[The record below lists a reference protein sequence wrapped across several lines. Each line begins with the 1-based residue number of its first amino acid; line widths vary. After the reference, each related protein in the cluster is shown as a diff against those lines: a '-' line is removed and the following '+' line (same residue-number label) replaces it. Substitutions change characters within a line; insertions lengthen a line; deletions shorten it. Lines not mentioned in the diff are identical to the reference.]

1 MTNYEYTITQL
12 NDKDG
17 PDHWMPN
24 FYELLAQKPRLSVSG
39 YETEYEV
46 LRNQLIAESGLSK
59 SEVVIANAFF
69 SLGTN
74 ENRRAKDIDSILT
87 AIKHINDDEIDS
99 WITELLQNAQDVNAS
114 QITLQVLDHALK
126 FTHNGQTFDE
136 LQLRSLFA
144 ASHSTKTADIQ
155 SIGRFGIGFKYW
167 VNFYAYLEVKMYD
180 FNGIGY
186 SIKVAGKDP
195 ENTDHSNERFV
206 PILRRFQHDKNLREE
221 NDSVTEFLFTGPLKD
236 FESTEL
242 VNKRVLRSLPNLYV
256 DERDFKFILSTNGPE
271 VEYKV
276 SKSAELEHETVDEK
290 RIHHLEV
297 EEGDESPRKIL
308 IVYAPLEL
316 FQNEF
321 QDDYE
326 ALVETMNKELQYWGG
341 QNKNADDSLSM
352 DEIAK
357 LRISIVYPSGI
368 ETQQNGVLSV
378 KFAVSH
384 ASIEVPVI
392 IDGPFFLVPNRLNLE
407 VNPPNTN
414 RGDGKIWNETL
425 LKFSR
430 HLYNSSISVI
440 LGHQGTYDFSLPQ
453 LDDLINAPFESQNDT
468 VQNLL
473 RNDNGADNLYD
484 EVEEFIIKPD
494 CLDDNAQFYGCNSEV
509 MELWRDLIKKDD
521 QEDALQWLLDALH
534 PQLARLQIGEE
545 VVLVREGRGFEP
557 LPESESSICN
567 SYGTGIPECIS
578 SYISEIED
586 ENVKHAFSCLFGA
599 VTKDL
604 ISEEIFFDY
613 ERLNSIPFYFQDDV
627 NEEFVSKVREISQE
641 LSELTDVPILSVLH
655 IPECSVDWE
664 KWIKLRRDRLDSFEV
679 SVSRFIENMFV
690 QSKNEDLRIQ
700 FDEMNLPQLFQ
711 ELKRLQQVWGDSFLS
726 VNDDSSTPH
735 FVRLPPKSSAPVIV
749 VGDGDYTLA
758 SIERKDTFGKKIKF
772 DEEALQPVIYAWG
785 IEENPLWGYSKK
797 ADLPEFVPPHDAQ
810 NQRVRSLPNGW
821 EWQSLQI
828 STSTA
833 RATNWKWVSL
843 DVPSSVES
851 RMHCYFID
859 AIHFQFTDSLEHDE
873 RRGIFH
879 TRVKKG
885 NDLISSPYPKLGN
898 KREIDFPNR
907 NDCSEHTLLRSAM
920 GVTNDAVSQLR
931 RTPIATHDHFIKF
944 NDPDL
949 SLHSIVRLQDASRFL
964 LELNLL
970 NVPADEDLK
979 LETTFKM
986 MTYST
991 NLRPLSR
998 LYDVYWA
1005 RGTENK
1011 HNKAECNKD
1020 GLSLRFI
1027 RLLERDNLDSAAKR
1041 TLRAADTD
1049 LISRYALLPCFDV
1062 LRHHKNIPFSNI
1074 KVVREII
1081 VNEFYPNMLYL
1092 PYFIEDVSELF
1103 SLPKIPNLQTIPLSK
1118 SNTEAYESFTK
1129 KNSEQLKNMLF
1140 YLIKQIW
1147 EGSDFVE
1154 GSLKSFNQLAKQD
1167 VKFANTNPSN
1177 SDLSGDD
1184 TPNQLFKTILKD
1196 HFGNED
1202 ECKESYPHLHAVLY
1216 NVQNDAPTWSEFR
1229 NAVLVGLNPNQPLE
1243 KYYETRFPVL
1253 VNADSQIQHSEDT
1266 GPKIGDLF
1274 NPETAIEGL
1283 NILKEKFSHDLSHL
1297 FQLNSNPPKSLID
1310 LNYPDGEDGSEIYNF
1325 LNQLPELEINQ
1336 PLTPW
1341 KMLSHSPNH
1350 QWDVCDVDA
1359 NLAWLEEVFA
1369 TLKQSMTE
1377 FDYSFASSPDELSE
1391 DRPIQYSPRS
1401 PSFFYHADDK
1411 KLEIRMPAKKSQLS
1425 LSEHEYLWRVLRK
1438 RVPSLLGFTEQ
1449 RLLDHLHDKL
1459 GPWCWSKREGNQRKD
1474 DFILQYCQGDL
1485 KEIRNYCEQKVN
1497 STHNEIDSAIADI
1510 SHLYASS
1517 NSLLKDSKS
1526 ILKELYNQNRSSI
1539 CTKFVS
1545 PKDMLDRYVSLTWKH
1560 NMQFDKKLSKPS
1572 QEWETLGD
1580 FILCNAN
1587 EHYFLRRSDNFNG
1600 VGEVYTL
1607 VDDYLGIIREA
1618 LRDTAIIAADEKWVK
1633 MDLFWDVRNDDQ
1645 LIEVRLHKVHALF
1658 ILGYASW
1665 GLDND

>member
-749 VGDGDYTLA
+749 VG
-758 SIERKDTFGKKIKF
+758 
-772 DEEALQPVIYAWG
+772 
-785 IEENPLWGYSKK
+785 
-797 ADLPEFVPPHDAQ
+797 
-810 NQRVRSLPNGW
+810 GW
-821 EWQSLQI
+821 
-828 STSTA
+828 
-833 RATNWKWVSL
+833 R
-843 DVPSSVES
+843 
-851 RMHCYFID
+851 
-859 AIHFQFTDSLEHDE
+859 
-873 RRGIFH
+873 
-879 TRVKKG
+879 
-885 NDLISSPYPKLGN
+885 
-898 KREIDFPNR
+898 
-907 NDCSEHTLLRSAM
+907 
-920 GVTNDAVSQLR
+920 
-931 RTPIATHDHFIKF
+931 
-944 NDPDL
+944 
-949 SLHSIVRLQDASRFL
+949 LHSCI
-964 LELNLL
+964 
-970 NVPADEDLK
+970 
-979 LETTFKM
+979 
-986 MTYST
+986 
-991 NLRPLSR
+991 
-998 LYDVYWA
+998 
-1005 RGTENK
+1005 
-1011 HNKAECNKD
+1011 H
-1020 GLSLRFI
+1020 
-1027 RLLERDNLDSAAKR
+1027 
-1041 TLRAADTD
+1041 
-1049 LISRYALLPCFDV
+1049 
-1062 LRHHKNIPFSNI
+1062 
-1074 KVVREII
+1074 
-1081 VNEFYPNMLYL
+1081 
-1092 PYFIEDVSELF
+1092 
-1103 SLPKIPNLQTIPLSK
+1103 
-1118 SNTEAYESFTK
+1118 
-1129 KNSEQLKNMLF
+1129 
-1140 YLIKQIW
+1140 
-1147 EGSDFVE
+1147 
-1154 GSLKSFNQLAKQD
+1154 
-1167 VKFANTNPSN
+1167 
-1177 SDLSGDD
+1177 
-1184 TPNQLFKTILKD
+1184 
-1196 HFGNED
+1196 
-1202 ECKESYPHLHAVLY
+1202 
-1216 NVQNDAPTWSEFR
+1216 
-1229 NAVLVGLNPNQPLE
+1229 
-1243 KYYETRFPVL
+1243 
-1253 VNADSQIQHSEDT
+1253 
-1266 GPKIGDLF
+1266 
-1274 NPETAIEGL
+1274 
-1283 NILKEKFSHDLSHL
+1283 
-1297 FQLNSNPPKSLID
+1297 
-1310 LNYPDGEDGSEIYNF
+1310 
-1325 LNQLPELEINQ
+1325 
-1336 PLTPW
+1336 
-1341 KMLSHSPNH
+1341 
-1350 QWDVCDVDA
+1350 
-1359 NLAWLEEVFA
+1359 
-1369 TLKQSMTE
+1369 
-1377 FDYSFASSPDELSE
+1377 
-1391 DRPIQYSPRS
+1391 
-1401 PSFFYHADDK
+1401 
-1411 KLEIRMPAKKSQLS
+1411 
-1425 LSEHEYLWRVLRK
+1425 
-1438 RVPSLLGFTEQ
+1438 
-1449 RLLDHLHDKL
+1449 
-1459 GPWCWSKREGNQRKD
+1459 
-1474 DFILQYCQGDL
+1474 
-1485 KEIRNYCEQKVN
+1485 
-1497 STHNEIDSAIADI
+1497 
-1510 SHLYASS
+1510 
-1517 NSLLKDSKS
+1517 
-1526 ILKELYNQNRSSI
+1526 
-1539 CTKFVS
+1539 
-1545 PKDMLDRYVSLTWKH
+1545 
-1560 NMQFDKKLSKPS
+1560 
-1572 QEWETLGD
+1572 
-1580 FILCNAN
+1580 
-1587 EHYFLRRSDNFNG
+1587 
-1600 VGEVYTL
+1600 
-1607 VDDYLGIIREA
+1607 
-1618 LRDTAIIAADEKWVK
+1618 
-1633 MDLFWDVRNDDQ
+1633 
-1645 LIEVRLHKVHALF
+1645 
-1658 ILGYASW
+1658 
-1665 GLDND
+1665 